1 MEPEE
6 ATKEPANPGD
16 ALFAFP
22 GSPTKDQVEVWKQE
36 HGEVFCSGFSMD
48 ELFVFRPLKRH
59 EFVELQVLVAQAQG
73 QVSQFEIEET
83 TVKKCLLWT
92 TPNGSRALE
101 TKAGTCSTLHEQV
114 LQNSNFVNASM
125 ASVLV
130 VKL

>member
-6 ATKEPANPGD
+6 TPQEPANPGQ

-22 GSPTKDQVEVWKQE
+22 GAPTKDQVEGWKQE

-73 QVSQFEIEET
+73 SISQFEIEDT
-83 TVKKCLLWT
+83 TVKKCLLWS
-92 TPNGSRALE
+92 TPAGTKALE
-101 TKAGTCSTLHEQV
+101 VKAGTMSTLHEQV
-114 LQNSNFVNASM
+114 LQNSNFVNPSM